1 MATTASGIYE
11 HFLGLLGPG
20 DGGAHRPGPRAGA
33 DTWRGS
39 ARARYGEWSDAA
51 GHTHP
56 AFLTRD
62 EWVRNQIDLARCLD
76 GLLTEDDVVIVAVP
90 YELSFV
96 GAEVERAIE
105 LVGAAV
111 IGVGTSDTICPLPR
125 VLDLMGQYG
134 ATVLVCSATVA
145 ARLAALAVARGQRP
159 ADSAV
164 RLVVTTGEASSAE
177 RRERVAALWG
187 ADASE
192 LYGTASTPTVAVPC
206 AAGALHLCD
215 HRLRAAVRT
224 PGADGP
230 AAFRGELL
238 LAFGTAD
245 TPDTP
250 DTPDAPNGANGANG
264 AAEPTGQFVELG
276 PADGGCGC
284 GARSPVLAPLGRVA
298 ELVGSASGPVSAVDV
313 ERIVFGFPEF
323 APYFAAEL
331 RPGGF
336 TVTCA
341 VPDGAAAAAD
351 EVLRQ
356 AVEAE
361 VRRGLGIDVD
371 VRIVEAKDWE
381 AVTS

>member
-33 DTWRGS
+33 DAWHGS

-192 LYGTASTPTVAVPC
+192 LYGTAWTPTVAVPC
-206 AAGALHLCD
+206 AAGALHVCD

-238 LAFGTAD
+238 LAFGAA
-245 TPDTP
+245 
-250 DTPDAPNGANGANG
+250 DAPDSPDRAG
-264 AAEPTGQFVELG
+264 EPTGQFVELG

-313 ERIVFGFPEF
+313 ERIVFGFAEF
-323 APYFAAEL
+323 APYFAAEP

-341 VPDGAAAAAD
+341 VADGAAAAAD